1 MNTSTQSQLYDTLTK
16 IRVTHWF
23 CGTVSALYAWSNGL
37 VITKADESKVRRH
50 LKKIGYKCCISRGII
65 YKINHCSINL

>member
-16 IRVTHWF
+16 IRVTNWF
-23 CGTVSALYAWSNGL
+23 CGTISALYAWSNNCT
-37 VITKADESKVRRH
+37 ITKADESRLRRS

-65 YKINHCSINL
+65 GKITHCSINL